1 MTCSKD
7 ARRPFATESS
17 PGSYRYQDAVYVAPV
32 IFETPGTAVATTEP
46 SVNKNTTS
54 VELPI

>member
-1 MTCSKD
+1 MTCSKE

-32 IFETPGTAVATTEP
+32 IFETPGVAVLTTEP

-54 VELPI
+54 Y